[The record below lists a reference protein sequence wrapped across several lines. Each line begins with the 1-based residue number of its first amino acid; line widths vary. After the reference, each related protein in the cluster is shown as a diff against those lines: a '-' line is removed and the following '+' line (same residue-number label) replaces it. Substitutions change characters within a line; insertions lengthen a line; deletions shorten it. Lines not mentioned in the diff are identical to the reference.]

1 MRPITPTTLKHAAL
15 CALVTLFLAGCE
27 ATTGPQRYSDIT
39 FKHLT
44 PINLDVARIRYEPR
58 YRPSVARPQVGHD
71 FPTPPVIAM
80 ENWIRD
86 RLRAVG
92 KSGEARITIRDAS
105 ATETKLKTQ
114 GGVKGALTTYQA
126 WRYDV
131 AVEMTVTAVDPN
143 RRLKAEASARS
154 THKRTVPEDINL
166 NDREAVWF
174 EIMERTMKTFDRT
187 LDAQI
192 RKNLSAFVLP

>member
-1 MRPITPTTLKHAAL
+1 MHWFSHLANKHAASCTL
-15 CALVTLFLAGCE
+15 IALLLAGCA
-27 ATTGPQRYSDIT
+27 ATTEPGRFSDIT

-44 PINLDVARIRYEPR
+44 PINLDVAQIRYEPR
-58 YRPSVARPQVGHD
+58 YQPSIAPPHVGHD
-71 FPTPPVIAM
+71 FPTPPVTAM

-92 KSGEARITIRDAS
+92 KSGEVRVTIREAS
-105 ATETKLKTQ
+105 ATENKLKTE
-114 GGVKGALTTYQA
+114 GGVKGAFKTDQA

-131 AVEMTVTAVDPN
+131 AVEMTVKAVEPN
-143 RRLKAEASARS
+143 RRLKADARARA

-166 NDREAVWF
+166 NEREAVWF
-174 EIMERTMKTFDRT
+174 QIMEQTMKTFDRT

>member
-1 MRPITPTTLKHAAL
+1 MRRIVPTILKQAVSCAFIAL
-15 CALVTLFLAGCE
+15 LLTGCA
-27 ATTGPQRYSDIT
+27 ATTDPQRYSDIT

-58 YRPSVARPQVGHD
+58 YQPSVTTPQVGHD
-71 FPTPPVIAM
+71 FPAPPVRAM

-92 KSGEARITIRDAS
+92 KSGEARVTIRDAS
-105 ATETKLKTQ
+105 ATETKLKTE
-114 GGVKGALTTYQA
+114 GGVTGAFKTDQA

-131 AVEMTVTAVDPN
+131 AVEMTIKTVDPN
-143 RRLKAEASARS
+143 RRLKAEASARA

-166 NDREAVWF
+166 NEREAVWF